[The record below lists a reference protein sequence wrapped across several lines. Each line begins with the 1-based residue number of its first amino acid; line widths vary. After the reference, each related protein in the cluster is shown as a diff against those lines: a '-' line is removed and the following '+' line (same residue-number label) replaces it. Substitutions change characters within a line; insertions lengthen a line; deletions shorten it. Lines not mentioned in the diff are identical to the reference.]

1 MPTIEVIPN
10 WHPVI
15 VHFAI
20 AFLLAAAALFALGV
34 ILASRPLG
42 PAATLVARAN
52 LGMGLAA
59 ALVALATGWQ
69 AYNTVTHDEPS
80 HVNMLIHLR
89 WALGTTAL
97 FLAAGA
103 AAWFDR
109 GRAAGAGMGLLALL
123 VAGSGALIVTG
134 WLGGENVY
142 RYGLGVLSLPQV
154 EGHQHPGV
162 KPGQV
167 PSGPEVS
174 RSGEEKAG
182 NMSSM
187 PGMPGHSSAPEAPAP
202 SGAPA
207 ATGSAPAG
215 GHSHQ

>member
-1 MPTIEVIPN
+1 MPAIEVIPN

-20 AFLLAAAALFALGV
+20 AFLLGAAALFALGAL
-34 ILASRPLG
+34 LASRPLG
-42 PAATLVARAN
+42 PAATLVARTN
-52 LGMGLAA
+52 LGLGLAA

-80 HVNMLIHLR
+80 HANMLVHLR
-89 WALGTTAL
+89 WALGTAVL
-97 FLAAGA
+97 FLAAGV
-103 AAWFDR
+103 AAWLDR
-109 GRAAGAGMGLLALL
+109 GRAAGAGVGLLALL
-123 VAGSGALIVTG
+123 AAGSGALVVTG

-167 PSGPEVS
+167 PSGPEAS
-174 RSGEEKAG
+174 RAGEGKAG
-182 NMSSM
+182 NMGSM
-187 PGMPGHSSAPEAPAP
+187 PGMPDHSLASEAPAP

-207 ATGSAPAG
+207 AAGSAPPG